1 MGASKLRDNTE
12 RGSFSNTIIAIHLK
26 KKHKTLQLMLYK
38 LLVIVMIVKENNI
51 IIGIHL
57 KKMHRNVNEI
67 VQLYKLLVM
76 LWL

>member
-1 MGASKLRDNTE
+1 
-12 RGSFSNTIIAIHLK
+12 
-26 KKHKTLQLMLYK
+26 MLYQ

-76 LWL
+76 LRL